1 MINAGG
7 LKPILKTAFF
17 GFLTFFIWFSTHP
30 ASAQEVPQ
38 LTGSSTED
46 LLGPGMMIEA
56 GDFGVERSRYGSYE
70 RAMVKAVDR
79 ISQPTQNGAEQKN
92 NYTLTIL
99 TGDFKDQTFTVR
111 NSPNDK
117 IQPGEGDLVMVFIQP
132 GGSEEPKIFLE
143 TYDRKNLYLI
153 SLILLSIILL
163 ALFGLRGLAMGA
175 ITFLVLWLGVY
186 TALPLYLRGWP
197 ILIITAL
204 TVSLLSAIIS
214 FFQFGWQR
222 KVITTTIA
230 TLASTLVTA
239 LIIQIT
245 ANSMHLTPELNIMAQ
260 NFFKDQ
266 PMIDPA
272 GFVILGLILACFAII
287 QDTASSISCGLAEFK
302 KIEPKTAWKEL
313 FTKGMNI
320 GRAHTATMIIVL
332 TLTWMGSSMFIFI
345 NRYQLHNS
353 WLHFLNQDPVSA
365 VLILIIAGIMGI
377 ALSVPIT
384 AAINASAWTRITPSN
399 PETNQNTP
407 SWRMN
412 ASQFKNENTKE

>member
-1 MINAGG
+1 MIKTGG

-17 GFLTFFIWFSTHP
+17 GFLVLFIWFS
-30 ASAQEVPQ
+30 ACNAQAQEVPQ

-56 GDFGVERSRYGSYE
+56 GDIGVERSRYGSYE
-70 RAMVKAVDR
+70 RAIVKAVDKV
-79 ISQPTQNGAEQKN
+79 SQQTQNGAEQKN

-99 TGDFKDQTFTVR
+99 TGDFKNQTFTVR

-117 IQPGEGDLVMVFIQP
+117 IQPKEGDLVMVFIQP
-132 GGSEEPKIFLE
+132 GGSDQPKIFLE
-143 TYDRKNLYLI
+143 TYDRKNIYLI
-153 SLILLSIILL
+153 SLILLSLILL
-163 ALFGLRGLAMGA
+163 ALFGLRGLAMVA
-175 ITFLVLWLGVY
+175 LTFLVLWLGVY
-186 TALPLYLRGWP
+186 TTLPLYLRGWP

-204 TVSLLSAIIS
+204 TATLLSVIIS
-214 FFQFGWQR
+214 LFQFGWQR
-222 KVITTTIA
+222 KVITTTIS
-230 TLASTLVTA
+230 TVASTLIA
-239 LIIQIT
+239 GIIILIMSQ
-245 ANSMHLTPELNIMAQ
+245 SMNLTPELNIVAQ
-260 NFFKDQ
+260 SFFKDQ

-272 GFVILGLILACFAII
+272 GFLIIGLILACFAII

-302 KIEPKTAWKEL
+302 KIEPQTNWKEL

-320 GRAHTATMIIVL
+320 GRAHSFTMIIVL
-332 TLTWMGSSMFIFI
+332 TLAWMGASMFIFV

-384 AAINASAWTRITPSN
+384 AAINASAWTRITASN
-399 PETNQNTP
+399 SNNSSNTP

-412 ASQFKNENTKE
+412 ASQFKNESTEE